1 MKTARMLDRKNEG
14 FGLGCD
20 TNIERRGTLR
30 VAAVTDESAI
40 REATALLGIDPQN
53 FAADRMQ

>member
-1 MKTARMLDRKNEG
+1 MKTARMLERENEG
-14 FGLGCD
+14 FGLGYD

-30 VAAVTDESAI
+30 VAAVTDESAL
-40 REATALLGIDPQN
+40 REAKALLGIDPQN